1 MAMLSRVAD
10 SLYWMSRYLERAEH
24 TTRLLDVT
32 LHQLID
38 VDPVLSQ
45 QRWLRLWQ
53 ALQYQH
59 PDDGSI
65 TPQPVV
71 QLFTADSQYSDA
83 IVSTITA
90 ARENARQV
98 REHIS
103 SEMWEQINRLYLDM
117 RQQIS
122 SQQWQN
128 APHRFYSTIK
138 SGSHLFQGI
147 TDATMSHGEGWDFI
161 QIGRAVE
168 RANNTANLLLSH
180 TSALQASQQD
190 GRMHHAEWIGLLKMC
205 SAFEAYCKVHT
216 PDVTPQRLVFFLL
229 YDAEFPR
236 SVRFGADTI
245 LHSVE
250 RITRRNGQLRTG
262 RPQRAAGQFQA
273 MLEYGHNEE
282 QLLNLAHDLHQIH
295 HGCFQIDSSLRESH
309 IAYTIDT
316 AVMA

>member
-1 MAMLSRVAD
+1 
-10 SLYWMSRYLERAEH
+10 
-24 TTRLLDVT
+24 
-32 LHQLID
+32 
-38 VDPVLSQ
+38 
-45 QRWLRLWQ
+45 
-53 ALQYQH
+53 
-59 PDDGSI
+59 
-65 TPQPVV
+65 
-71 QLFTADSQYSDA
+71 
-83 IVSTITA
+83 
-90 ARENARQV
+90 
-98 REHIS
+98 
-103 SEMWEQINRLYLDM
+103 
-117 RQQIS
+117 
-122 SQQWQN
+122 
-128 APHRFYSTIK
+128 
-138 SGSHLFQGI
+138 
-147 TDATMSHGEGWDFI
+147 MSHGEGWDFI

-229 YDAEFPR
+229 FDAEFPR
-236 SVRFGADTI
+236 SVRFGADTL

-316 AVMA
+316 AMMA

>member
-24 TTRLLDVT
+24 TARLLDVT

-38 VDPVLSQ
+38 IDPLLSQ
-45 QRWLRLWQ
+45 QRWLRLWE
-53 ALQYQH
+53 ALQYDH
-59 PDDGSI
+59 PTAGSRD
-65 TPQPVV
+65 PHSVV
-71 QLFTADSQYSDA
+71 RLFTAESRYSDA
-83 IVSTITA
+83 IIATLTA

-103 SEMWEQINRLYLDM
+103 SEMWEQINRLYLDG
-117 RQQIS
+117 RQQM
-122 SQQWQN
+122 QN
-128 APHRFYSTIK
+128 QRWEQAPNQFYATIK

-161 QIGRAVE
+161 QIGRAIE

-180 TSALQASQQD
+180 ANALQSAQDD
-190 GRMHHAEWIGLLKMC
+190 GRTHHAEWIGLLKMC

-216 PDVTPQRLVFFLL
+216 PDVNAQRLVLFVL

-236 SVRFGADTI
+236 SVRFSADTI
-245 LHSVE
+245 LQAVA
-250 RITRRNGQLRTG
+250 RISQRNGQLRTG

-273 MLEYGHNEE
+273 MLEYAHHDDS
-282 QLLNLAHDLHQIH
+282 LSSLAGDLHKIRQ
-295 HGCFQIDSSLRESH
+295 GCQHIDGALRESH
-309 IAYTIDT
+309 IAYTIDS
-316 AVMA
+316 ALMA